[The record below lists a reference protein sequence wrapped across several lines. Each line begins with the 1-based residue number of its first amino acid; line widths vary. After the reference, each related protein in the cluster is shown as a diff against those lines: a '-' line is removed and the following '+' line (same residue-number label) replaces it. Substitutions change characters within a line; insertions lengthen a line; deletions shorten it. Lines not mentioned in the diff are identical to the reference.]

1 MKVKIVN
8 RSPYPLPAYAT
19 ALSAGMD
26 LRANLAEP
34 LVLGT
39 LERSL
44 RTPAQED
51 DLSDKAWLKTFI
63 ADMVET
69 MHHADGCGLAAP
81 QVGVSKRIL
90 VVDGDDLADRYP
102 ELKGFHR
109 EMINPSFTFESEKTC
124 SYEEGCLS
132 IPNVD
137 ADITRPETIRVR
149 YLNLDFE
156 EVEEEFTG
164 FAARMIQHEMDHLDG
179 ILFTDHASPIL
190 QVSAIW
196 R

>member
-1 MKVKIVN
+1 MI
-8 RSPYPLPAYAT
+8 LPIY
-19 ALSAGMD
+19 LYGSQ
-26 LRANLAEP
+26 
-34 LVLGT
+34 V
-39 LERSL
+39 L
-44 RTPAQED
+44 RTAAQEA
-51 DLSDKAWLKTFI
+51 DLSDRDGLRAFI

-90 VVDGDDLADRYP
+90 VVDGDDLTDRYP

-109 EMINPSFTFESEKTC
+109 EMINPRFTYESEKLG

-137 ADITRPETIRVR
+137 ADISRPETVRVR
-149 YLNLDFE
+149 YVNLDFE
-156 EVEEEFTG
+156 EVEEEFSG

-179 ILFTDHASPIL
+179 ILFTDHSSPIRRKML
-190 QVSAIW
+190 TGKLMNISRGNV
-196 R
+196 RTRYRVKTDKK